1 MGREMRINYRDVM
14 NKAKKMQNKSLE
26 LSYQIIR
33 LENIE
38 QSISQQW
45 KGPASTVFQR
55 KLVQLIRRM
64 RAVKNE
70 LSDTA
75 ELIEITAKAIH
86 QADMEAKKKAK
97 QL

>member
-1 MGREMRINYRDVM
+1 MGREIRINYRDVM

-26 LSYQIIR
+26 LNYQITR
-33 LENIE
+33 LVNIE

-45 KGPASTVFQR
+45 KGPASLAFR
-55 KLVQLIRRM
+55 SKLVQLICRM
-64 RAVKNE
+64 RAVKAE

-86 QADMEAKKKAK
+86 QADMEAKEKAK